1 MRRPMRTTL
10 TIDDDIA
17 TQLDRMRRDRE
28 TSLKGIVNEAL
39 RHGLQAM
46 TSPPS
51 PREPF
56 RTRSV
61 DLGKPLIDNL
71 DNLSEVLDAVEGV
84 WRR

>member
-10 TIDDDIA
+10 TIDDDVA
-17 TQLDRMRRDRE
+17 AQLDRLRRDRE

-46 TSPPS
+46 KTPPP